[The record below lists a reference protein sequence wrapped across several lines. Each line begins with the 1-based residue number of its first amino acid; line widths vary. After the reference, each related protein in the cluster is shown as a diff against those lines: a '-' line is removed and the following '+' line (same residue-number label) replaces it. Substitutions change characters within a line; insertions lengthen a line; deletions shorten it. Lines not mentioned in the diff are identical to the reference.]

1 MAETE
6 ELLVEKTQKWKKGME
21 EKALLSKLR

>member
-6 ELLVEKTQKWKKGME
+6 ELLVEKIYIGKKACGGE
-21 EKALLSKLR
+21 GFRVN